1 MTIGVM
7 LLVLLVIALVEAIA
21 CLMLQT
27 GSLLAFGSSLSPAYS
42 DFESLYRPRGPDNH
56 RRRRLLIYLRDH
68 CEHCSQS
75 LHRLERT
82 TKHCLVAHRVKPNQP
97 YIHLCDSKSAEISL
111 NRANDRLLDSLC
123 GDWILGQEPNEEV
136 PVPSSTRRVSTSSR
150 FSRLLPIVAAP
161 LSGGSP

>member
-7 LLVLLVIALVEAIA
+7 LPVSLVIALVEAIA
-21 CLMLQT
+21 CLMPQT
-27 GSLLAFGSSLSPAYS
+27 GSMLAYGSSLSPAYS
-42 DFESLYRPRGPDNH
+42 DFESLYCPRGPNNH

-82 TKHCLVAHRVKPNQP
+82 TKHCLVPYRVKSNQP
-97 YIHLCDSKSAEISL
+97 HIHLCDSKSAEISL
-111 NRANDRLLDSLC
+111 NRTKDRFFDSLC

-136 PVPSSTRRVSTSSR
+136 PVPSSTRRLSTSSR